1 MSGVAFVDSNVL
13 IYAHDL
19 DAGVK
24 RERAAAKLRELWN
37 SGNGRLSVQ
46 VLQEFYVNATQKLAT
61 PIARSTAREIIK
73 TYGVWVRHAT
83 TVETVTRA
91 SEICELAR
99 ISFWD
104 ALIVASA
111 EEVDADELLTEDLN
125 VGQVILGIRVVNPV
139 NASYMGSEVHDS
151 P

>member
-1 MSGVAFVDSNVL
+1 MSVVAFVDSNIL
-13 IYAHDL
+13 IYAHDA

-24 RERAAAKLRELWN
+24 RERAIAKLRELWD
-37 SGNGRLSVQ
+37 SGTGRLSVQ
-46 VLQEFYVNATQKLAT
+46 VLQEFYVNVTQKLAT
-61 PIARSTAREIIK
+61 PVARSTAREVIK

-91 SEICELAR
+91 TELAELAR

-111 EEVDADELLTEDLN
+111 EEVAADELLSEDLN
-125 VGQVILGIRVVNPV
+125 EGEAIAGVKIVNPL
-139 NASYMGSEVHDS
+139 AL
-151 P
+151 

>member
-1 MSGVAFVDSNVL
+1 MSGVAFVDSNIL

-46 VLQEFYVNATQKLAT
+46 VLQEFYVNATQKLAA
-61 PIARSTAREIIK
+61 PIARSTAREVIK
-73 TYGVWVRHAT
+73 TYGAWVRRAT

-91 SEICELAR
+91 SELCELAR

-111 EEVDADELLTEDLN
+111 EEVDADELLTENLN

-139 NASYMGSEVHDS
+139 NARYMGAEVHDS